1 MSDDADAPPEPDV
14 PITRG
19 WPFGVA
25 QTVVLVVVCVVV
37 GAAVAGFA
45 GFRLG
50 DRAGTESFNE
60 ADAGFLEDMIVHH
73 NGAVALGFEYL
84 SRASDPTVA
93 HFAREI
99 VTTQSAEMA
108 VMNLLVDDAGHP
120 EVATNGVAM
129 EWMGE
134 PMRPEEMPGMA
145 SDADY
150 AQLRAATGIAADE
163 VFTRLMIRHHEA
175 GIAMANRAA
184 TDGENPRVR
193 RLARTMAK
201 VQRTEVAEM
210 SRRRDALG
218 LAAVDAS
225 DVAHAHDHMH

>member
-1 MSDDADAPPEPDV
+1 MDDHTADPAAS
-14 PITRG
+14 R
-19 WPFGVA
+19 WPFGIT
-25 QTVVLVVVCVVV
+25 QTVVLIVVCVLAS
-37 GAAVAGFA
+37 AAVAGIV
-45 GFRLG
+45 GWRLG
-50 DRAGTESFNE
+50 DRADEESFAT

-84 SRASDPTVA
+84 PRAHDPTVA

-99 VTTQSAEMA
+99 ISTQSAEMA
-108 VMNLLVDDAGHP
+108 VMNLLIDDAGNP

-129 EWMGE
+129 EWMGS
-134 PMRPEEMPGMA
+134 PMSPAEMPGMA

-150 AQLRAATGIAADE
+150 AELRAATGIAADE

-175 GIAMANRAA
+175 GLAMAKRAA
-184 TDGENPRVR
+184 AEGENPRVR

-210 SRRRDALG
+210 NRRRVALG
-218 LAAVDAS
+218 LAPVDAS
-225 DVAHAHDHMH
+225 DLTHSHDQMH